1 MMSPDQLIALSKKGR
16 HIRVAKDMSD
26 NRQIVIA
33 DRRRRTERSI
43 EIPREHYENLMEET
57 VAKLAERNGSDLKV
71 SIGGDFYGRLWIE
84 VRSGFLAQRTSRLGF
99 SPRHINKL
107 RDALADRQQEGQ
119 AAGTWGS
126 I

>member
-16 HIRVAKDMSD
+16 DVRVAKDSSD
-26 NRQIVIA
+26 NRRVVIL
-33 DRRRRTERSI
+33 DRMRRAERNI
-43 EIPREHYENLMEET
+43 EIPPEHYEYLMEET

-84 VRSGFLAQRTSRLGF
+84 VRSGFLARRTSRLGF

-107 RDALADRQQEGQ
+107 RDALADHQHEDQ
-119 AAGTWGS
+119 AA
-126 I
+126 

>member
-16 HIRVAKDMSD
+16 DIRVAKDTSD
-26 NRQIVIA
+26 NRRFVIA
-33 DRRRRTERSI
+33 DRRRRLDRYI
-43 EIPREHYENLMEET
+43 EIPPEHYENLMEET

-84 VRSGFLAQRTSRLGF
+84 VRSGFFARRTSRMGL

-107 RDALADRQQEGQ
+107 RDALADRQQDDR
-119 AAGTWGS
+119 AA
-126 I
+126 